1 MKTRNSYR
9 REKLNG
15 LLKGRVTNRK
25 LFALNY
31 PDVPLIFVLSVF
43 SEVSLNPA
51 TFSLP
56 LLLLQPKNKNSQEV
70 DWAKCLQWAFTFLH
84 FKFPKCCQ
92 CILTGIQLTA
102 SFCVYI
108 TLHLTKCAR
117 VQHCS
122 TNRGSESVKTDSLG
136 GENWRVSPETQF
148 CKDQGCP
155 PDSRR
160 GPTFLLLCQVWAEYF
175 PHFPLSTWD
184 SQDPREWHIQR

>member
-70 DWAKCLQWAFTFLH
+70 D
-84 FKFPKCCQ
+84 
-92 CILTGIQLTA
+92 
-102 SFCVYI
+102 
-108 TLHLTKCAR
+108 
-117 VQHCS
+117 
-122 TNRGSESVKTDSLG
+122 
-136 GENWRVSPETQF
+136 
-148 CKDQGCP
+148 
-155 PDSRR
+155 
-160 GPTFLLLCQVWAEYF
+160 
-175 PHFPLSTWD
+175 
-184 SQDPREWHIQR
+184 